1 MLATGG
7 SPAWCT
13 CTIYGER
20 LSSLDVNAA
29 RLRLLLFDVDGVLTD
44 GKILLHPDGTESK
57 RFDIKDGTGL
67 VWAQRVGLKVGLL
80 SARTSS
86 ATAQRAA
93 QLGVTIV
100 RQGVASKLQAY
111 DDILRQQQL
120 TDAETAYMGDDLL
133 DLPVI
138 ARVGLSACPADA
150 VDEVRSRVDFVSRAV
165 GGDGA
170 VREFVEIVL
179 KAQGRWEALL
189 GAYTGDGV
197 AAAAGAK
204 SRRTKRRGSKT

>member
-1 MLATGG
+1 MTDK
-7 SPAWCT
+7 
-13 CTIYGER
+13 IQR
-20 LSSLDVNAA
+20 RAA
-29 RLRLLLFDVDGVLTD
+29 DIKLLLFDVDGVLTD

-57 RFDIKDGTGL
+57 RFDIKDGTAL
-67 VWAQRVGLKVGLL
+67 VWAQRAGLKVGVL

-100 RQGVASKLQAY
+100 HQGVPSKLHAY
-111 DDILRQQQL
+111 DEILRQQQL

-138 ARVGLSACPADA
+138 ARVGLSGCPADA

-170 VREFVEIVL
+170 AREFVEIVL
-179 KAQGRWEALL
+179 KAQDRWEALL
-189 GAYTGDGV
+189 GAYTGQV
-197 AAAAGAK
+197 AAAAAGPAGDAP
-204 SRRTKRRGSKT
+204 KRRASRS

>member
-1 MLATGG
+1 M
-7 SPAWCT
+7 S
-13 CTIYGER
+13 
-20 LSSLDVNAA
+20 AA

-67 VWAQRVGLKVGLL
+67 VWAQRAGLKVGLL
-80 SARTSS
+80 SARSS
-86 ATAQRAA
+86 AATAQRAA

-100 RQGVASKLQAY
+100 HQGVPSKLQAY
-111 DDILRQQQL
+111 DDILRRQQL
-120 TDAETAYMGDDLL
+120 TDAEIAYMGDDLL

-150 VDEVRSRVDFVSRAV
+150 VEEVRSRVDFVSRSV

-189 GAYTGDGV
+189 GAYTGGAPV
-197 AAAAGAK
+197 AAPEARSA
-204 SRRTKRRGSKT
+204 RTKRRGSKS